1 MYFHQLSPPV
11 DHHHSSSLSSLFF
24 SRSHRRTPALR
35 FEPSSKRFAFAF
47 SVFCLLTDTE
57 VIVVKPLAW
66 GVAATHLKFLSRA
79 SFFPKL
85 ESFLHTITPFACVS
99 VRDSVFHRK
108 QKIFFFFGWRLPL
121 HTALGLVYWWG
132 TLLLLAASKI
142 KNRQTCNKNTLV
154 AGVVMHG
161 ALHSQ
166 FLPDSLRY
174 FQIWLLFCTQKYH
187 NLKKWGLYRIHI
199 HFPIAHTVRRKTMKS
214 HAQRYDI
221 IIRHGIIHDLAAN

>member
-1 MYFHQLSPPV
+1 MFVGCIFINFHLRLTIIIRRRSL
-11 DHHHSSSLSSLFF
+11 HSSSRVHTVALLHFDLSLLPSDSRLRSVSSVYWLTQRLLLWNLLLGASRRLTSNFSLGRR
-24 SRSHRRTPALR
+24 SLLNSHRSCTQSHR
-35 FEPSSKRFAFAF
+35 
-47 SVFCLLTDTE
+47 LL
-57 VIVVKPLAW
+57 VLVS
-66 GVAATHLKFLSRA
+66 AT
-79 SFFPKL
+79 
-85 ESFLHTITPFACVS
+85 
-99 VRDSVFHRK
+99 VFHRK

-142 KNRQTCNKNTLV
+142 KNRPTCNKNTLV

-221 IIRHGIIHDLAAN
+221 IIRHGIIHTI